1 MLEFLSDLNMSLDGS
16 ICSDKEDNI
25 AFEELVLS
33 PESKPFPIMEQHNEF
48 EEFFSEDQISI
59 PQTKKAQKKRRGN
72 KKDDFDYNK
81 HIERELVKMD
91 TTKMDSN
98 KKKKLIQK
106 IRNRMSAQRS
116 RLRQKRVLSDL
127 ELENQNLLETN
138 KTLAEKVK

>member
-16 ICSDKEDNI
+16 ICSDKDEKI

-33 PESKPFPIMEQHNEF
+33 PEPKPFPLMEQHNDF
-48 EEFFSEDQISI
+48 EEFFSQDQISI
-59 PQTKKAQKKRRGN
+59 PQSKKTLKKRRGN

-81 HIERELVKMD
+81 YIDRELEKMD
-91 TTKMDSN
+91 ASKIDSN

-127 ELENQNLLETN
+127 EVEN
-138 KTLAEKVK
+138 